1 MAKLW
6 QTLNSRKVQ
15 QVFEP
20 FGRGWHKIDFSFI
33 LYGLATSSAFRTLCL
48 KKRAKI
54 FEKLYLLRFSN
65 KSMSWI
71 FLGSGLHSP
80 SWKRYSLGVP
90 TLVDDCQMCHL
101 QGWGRESCRKDHQ
114 KNRYWSF
121 LSSRRVLSEYYYRYW
136 VVLGSGTAVMPRQA
150 ALNMRGL

>member
-90 TLVDDCQMCHL
+90 TLVDDCQANCNVIYKGRGGNHVARTTKRIDTEVSWAAGVCWVSITTGT
-101 QGWGRESCRKDHQ
+101 GWC
-114 KNRYWSF
+114 
-121 LSSRRVLSEYYYRYW
+121 LAPVL
-136 VVLGSGTAVMPRQA
+136 L
-150 ALNMRGL
+150 